1 MGRKEEEFELFWSLL
16 LGRKVDKKK
25 ARMEFVKIKTNLSVQ
40 ELASR
45 FNSLYRA
52 TSEERFVPHPQR
64 WLKNE
69 RWSDEVSEKV
79 NGEEVYRDGKGF
91 IVSKKEWEK
100 KR

>member
-45 FNSLYRA
+45 FNSHIGLQVKRGSFL
-52 TSEERFVPHPQR
+52 T
-64 WLKNE
+64 L
-69 RWSDEVSEKV
+69 SD
-79 NGEEVYRDGKGF
+79 G
-91 IVSKKEWEK
+91 
-100 KR
+100 